1 MEREKLSANEIKI
14 QNRQRIYRFIRENY
28 QVSKQD
34 VVVGLQLSLP
44 TVTQNLEYLR
54 DCGLIDTSKKIKN
67 TGGRNAMAYTYV
79 ADARMAIG
87 VYLSAN
93 HMGGVAI
100 DLSGEVV
107 CHLRKSIAFDLD
119 EDRYLQKIGELVEAI
134 KEKAGISDERLLGVG
149 IAVPGL
155 ISSDGELVTY
165 GLTLGFTGKTRSQ
178 IAKYIPYKNRLVH
191 DSYAAGYIET
201 WVDRQVKNA
210 FYISLSNSI
219 GGAMII
225 DNAIY
230 EGDSLKGGEIGH
242 MTVIPEGGELCY
254 CGKHGCFDTLCRASN
269 LDQYTNGN
277 LEEFFRLLEAGD
289 RGANERWDKY
299 MDDLSLAIHNIR
311 ILFDGTV
318 ILGGYVGAYI
328 GEYMEELNR
337 RVDDR
342 NPFSDKAENY
352 LRPCRYKVE
361 ATAAGAAIFYVDHFL
376 ENV

>member
-54 DCGLIDTSKKIKN
+54 DHGLIDTSKKIRN

-93 HMGGVAI
+93 HMGGVAL

-107 CHLRKSIAFDLD
+107 CHLRESMVFDLD
-119 EDRYLQKIGELVEAI
+119 DDRYLQKIGELVEAI
-134 KEKAGISDERLLGVG
+134 KDKAGISDERLLGVG

-155 ISSDGELVTY
+155 ISSDGESVTY

-219 GGAMII
+219 GGAMIV

-269 LDQYTNGN
+269 LDQYTDGN
-277 LEEFFRLLEAGD
+277 LEEFFQLLEAGD
-289 RGANERWDKY
+289 QGAKERWDKY
-299 MDDLSLAIHNIR
+299 LDYLSLSVHNIR

-328 GEYMEELNR
+328 GEYMEELNK
-337 RVDDR
+337 RVDAR
-342 NPFSDKAENY
+342 NPFADKAEDY
-352 LRPCRYKVE
+352 LRACRYKVE